1 WTLRSALPGPAPAW
15 GSARSAVSRRPAPA
29 PTSAGAPQLR
39 RPPGQVGVRRVR
51 RAQPRKRSG
60 RPRSRLSTCPGL
72 RRRRAGPRPRP
83 AALSGRRSP
92 RRVRRCRRR
101 PAPAPCPWGST
112 PSPPSPARV
121 APTLPARTHP
131 GEWLTAGGPVSSPS
145 WNRTGAGPCLSS
157 PGGHAVTPVANRLFG
172 RLLLLEFLDPVV
184 EHAHELG
191 TVGVRGFVG
200 TQLADLVDGEL
211 AEPGPDRRQG
221 QRVVVG
227 ERGFCGGLLC
237 VRGGLGL
244 LLGRGCGL
252 LRRLLLGG
260 RRLSVGRLRGRR
272 LRFGRGLRRLLLLL
286 LLLCQRLF
294 GSLLGCCRSFGSF
307 RRLQRLDRL
316 RRLGG
321 TLLVGGDR
329 LRGELR
335 RGVRVRGLRRNRF
348 ADRALGPLR
357 WDVSGGH
364 VLGLAGHHGTGR
376 PTEQTLERVTDS
388 VDQGGLRHGTRRL
401 LSGHG
406 HNGVST
412 SDGVAGTRR
421 DGDDVLYC
429 ADSQNRGV
437 LRITAG
443 ERNGIHQFG
452 TDTGPKRRLRPF
464 ACPKARASGY
474 GP

>member
-1 WTLRSALPGPAPAW
+1 MDDDSALAVASAGFSSSFFF
-15 GSARSAVSRRPAPA
+15 SARGSSGACWGAAAASGAFDVSN
-29 PTSAGAPQLR
+29 GLI
-39 RPPGQVGVRRVR
+39 G
-51 RAQPRKRSG
+51 SG
-60 RPRSRLSTCPGL
+60 G
-72 RRRRAGPRPRP
+72 
-83 AALSGRRSP
+83 
-92 RRVRRCRRR
+92 
-101 PAPAPCPWGST
+101 
-112 PSPPSPARV
+112 
-121 APTLPARTHP
+121 
-131 GEWLTAGGPVSSPS
+131 
-145 WNRTGAGPCLSS
+145 
-157 PGGHAVTPVANRLFG
+157 
-172 RLLLLEFLDPVV
+172 
-184 EHAHELG
+184 
-191 TVGVRGFVG
+191 
-200 TQLADLVDGEL
+200 
-211 AEPGPDRRQG
+211 
-221 QRVVVG
+221 
-227 ERGFCGGLLC
+227 
-237 VRGGLGL
+237 
-244 LLGRGCGL
+244 
-252 LRRLLLGG
+252 
-260 RRLSVGRLRGRR
+260 SVGRCSSEETASVANSAAASASAVCAG
-272 LRFGRGLRRLLLLL
+272 
-286 LLLCQRLF
+286 
-294 GSLLGCCRSFGSF
+294 
-307 RRLQRLDRL
+307 
-316 RRLGG
+316 
-321 TLLVGGDR
+321 
-329 LRGELR
+329 
-335 RGVRVRGLRRNRF
+335 NRF